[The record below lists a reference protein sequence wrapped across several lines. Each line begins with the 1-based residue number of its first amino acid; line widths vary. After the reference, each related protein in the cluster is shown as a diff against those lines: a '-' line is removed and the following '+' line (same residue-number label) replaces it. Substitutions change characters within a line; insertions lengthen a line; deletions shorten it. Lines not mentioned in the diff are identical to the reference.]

1 MASGIK
7 TAYAMINGQKV
18 VAQYKEETQS
28 WTVETAAPAESSW
41 SQPDHVYLI
50 TLHAEDN
57 AGNTVEMTSS
67 DPTYGEQLKVRV
79 LEKTAPTATI
89 VSPTQGSVIGVN
101 EADIILEIR
110 DAGGS
115 GLNMQSVSFKLN
127 GASIGS
133 LEWTDGEDGKK
144 TATYRAS
151 GLPDGSNSIELS
163 VSDNDGN
170 ASNAASTSFIVS
182 TAAPSLTVDTPAENL
197 ITNSPVVTVAGNVA
211 PGSENVTIVSLT
223 VNDQPVAVGLN
234 GGAYT
239 YERTLTEGANVIT
252 VKATD
257 SVGNSTQV
265 VRNVTLDTKIPVIT
279 DVVLESATVDAGGI
293 IRITFK
299 VTDQ

>member
-1 MASGIK
+1 MPTGVK

-18 VAQYKEETQS
+18 VAQYHEDTQRWS
-28 WTVETAAPAESSW
+28 VETSAPAESSW
-41 SQPDHVYLI
+41 SQPDHVYQI

-89 VSPTQGSVIGVN
+89 VSPTQGSVIGEN
-101 EADIILEIR
+101 EIDIVLEIQ

-115 GLNMQSVSFKLN
+115 GLNMESVSFKLN
-127 GASIGS
+127 RVPVNS
-133 LEWTDGEDGKK
+133 LEWSDGDGGKK
-144 TATYRAS
+144 TATYHATA
-151 GLPDGSNSIELS
+151 LPDGSNSIELS
-163 VSDNDGN
+163 VTDNDGN
-170 ASNAASTSFIVS
+170 KSNAASTSFIVS
-182 TAAPSLTVDTPAENL
+182 TAAPSLTVATPTEGL
-197 ITNSPVVTVAGNVA
+197 ITNGSTVIVTGNVA
-211 PGSENVTIVSLT
+211 PGNVNVTIASLT
-223 VNDQPVAVGLN
+223 VNDQPVSVEPA
-234 GGAYT
+234 GGEYS
-239 YERTLTEGANVIT
+239 YEHRLSEGANVIT

-279 DVVLESATVDAGGI
+279 DVVLESATVDVGGT

-299 VTDQ
+299 VTDR